1 MADESELP
9 ELANAST
16 IGRIT
21 LTQSDWW
28 YDHSDALD
36 EAVAVVEWQELHVE
50 RRTVGPVIEERP
62 QQRLTMTVEEAATA
76 LGISRATAYEAVSRG
91 EIPAI
96 RIGRRILIPKVAL
109 EKLLDGD
116 SQGEP

>member
-1 MADESELP
+1 VANETELP
-9 ELANAST
+9 ELKNALT
-16 IGRIT
+16 VGRIT

-28 YDHSDALD
+28 NEHRDAMD
-36 EAVAVVEWQELHVE
+36 EAVAVIEWEELHIE

-62 QQRLTMTVEEAATA
+62 QQRLTMTVEEAAVA

-91 EIPAI
+91 EIPCI

-109 EKLLDGD
+109 EKLLEGT
-116 SQGEP
+116 